1 MKNLLL
7 AFMVVFSL
15 PAALAS
21 KGPVHTKK
29 IVDVESFV
37 GKWYTI
43 SSLPQFFNRKCLLQ
57 TAEYKIVSEEEISLL
72 NTCYKKRNKTSTI
85 SGQAK
90 IVNFETNSE
99 LEVSFNSFFTRLF
112 RVKADYNIIKIDDDY
127 QYVMV
132 GGRGRSDLWIMS
144 KTLSMPRELYNEY
157 VSYAKELG
165 YPVKKLRF
173 SKLK

>member
-1 MKNLLL
+1 MRNLLL

-15 PAALAS
+15 PALAS
-21 KGPVHTKK
+21 NGPVHTKK
-29 IVDVESFV
+29 VIEVESFV

-57 TAEYKIVSEEEISLL
+57 TAEYKIKSEDEISLL
-72 NTCYKKRNKTSTI
+72 NTCYKKRNRTSTI

-99 LEVSFNSFFTRLF
+99 LEVSFNSFFTKLF

-144 KTLSMPRELYNEY
+144 KTPSMPRNVYNEY
-157 VSYAKELG
+157 VRYAKKLG
-165 YPVKKLRF
+165 YPVKKLNF